1 MKLGQAG
8 REVEMADGPNANS
21 PSFKDGGFATTHWSV
36 VMAAGKGH
44 SAEAADALEQLCRT
58 YWYPLYAFVR
68 RHVSEAHDAED
79 LTQEFFTRFLA
90 KEYFGRADPAL
101 GRFRSF
107 LLACLKN
114 FLTEQ
119 QRQARRLK
127 RGGGHTAIPWDSQ
140 TAEERYQLEP
150 ADPVT
155 PEQVYDRRWALTLLE
170 TALAHLAGEQAVT
183 GKQEIFAQLKGYL
196 WEEAREASYSET
208 AVRLNM
214 TEGAVKVAIYRL
226 RRRLRDLLRE
236 EVGQT
241 VASADDVD
249 EELRHLIGAIR
260 G

>member
-1 MKLGQAG
+1 
-8 REVEMADGPNANS
+8 MADNPNSNS
-21 PSFKDGGFATTHWSV
+21 APFRDGGFATTHWSV
-36 VMAAGKGH
+36 VMAAGKGD
-44 SAEAADALEQLCRT
+44 SPQAADALEKLCCT

-68 RHVSEAHDAED
+68 RQGHEAHDAED
-79 LTQEFFTRFLA
+79 LTQEFFARFLA

-114 FLTEQ
+114 FLAEQ

-127 RGGGHTAIPWDSQ
+127 RGGGQTILSWDSQ
-140 TAEERYQLEP
+140 TAEERYRLEP

-170 TALAHLAGEQAVT
+170 TVLARLADEQSAAS
-183 GKQEIFAQLKGYL
+183 KQRVFTQLKEYL
-196 WEEAREASYSET
+196 WGEARQTGYAET
-208 AVRLNM
+208 AARLGM
-214 TEGAVKVAIYRL
+214 TEGAVKVAVHRL

-236 EVGQT
+236 EVAHT
-241 VASADDVD
+241 VAIGEEID
-249 EELRHLIGAIR
+249 EELRHLIGVIR

>member
-1 MKLGQAG
+1 M
-8 REVEMADGPNANS
+8 ANS
-21 PSFKDGGFATTHWSV
+21 PNTSSNPFKDSGFATTHWSV

-44 SAEAADALEQLCRT
+44 SAQAADALEQLCRT

-107 LLACLKN
+107 LLTCLKN
-114 FLTEQ
+114 FLAEQ

-127 RGGGHTAIPWDSQ
+127 RGGGKTTISWDRQ
-140 TAEERYQLEP
+140 TAEERYRLEP

-155 PEQVYDRRWALTLLE
+155 AEQIYDRRWALTLLE
-170 TALAHLAGEQAVT
+170 TVLARLAEEQSAA
-183 GKQEIFAQLKGYL
+183 GKGRVFAQFKDYL
-196 WEEAREASYSET
+196 WGDTRETSYGET
-208 AVRLNM
+208 AVRLGM
-214 TEGAVKVAIYRL
+214 TEGAVKVAVHRL

-236 EVGQT
+236 EVAHT
-241 VASADDVD
+241 VAADAEID
-249 EELRHLIGAIR
+249 EELRHLIAVIR

>member
-8 REVEMADGPNANS
+8 WEIEMAESPNASAN
-21 PSFKDGGFATTHWSV
+21 PSMGSGFATTHWSV

-44 SAEAADALEQLCRT
+44 STQASEALEQLCRT

-114 FLTEQ
+114 FLAEQ
-119 QRQARRLK
+119 RRQARRLK
-127 RGGGHTAIPWDSQ
+127 RGGGRTTISWDSQ
-140 TAEERYQLEP
+140 TAEERYRLEP

-170 TALAHLAGEQAVT
+170 TALGRLTEEQSTAGKEEVFT
-183 GKQEIFAQLKGYL
+183 QLKDCLWGEGRETGYAAMA
-196 WEEAREASYSET
+196 AR
-208 AVRLNM
+208 LGL
-214 TEGAVKVAIYRL
+214 TEGAVKVAVHRL
-226 RRRLRDLLRE
+226 RRRFRDLLRE
-236 EVGQT
+236 EVAHT
-241 VASADDVD
+241 VAADAEVD
-249 EELRHLIGAIR
+249 EELRHLIGVIR
-260 G
+260 R

>member
-1 MKLGQAG
+1 MVNGLNTSS
-8 REVEMADGPNANS
+8 NA
-21 PSFKDGGFATTHWSV
+21 FKDSGFATTHWSV

-44 SAEAADALEQLCRT
+44 SAQAADALEKLCRT
-58 YWYPLYAFVR
+58 YWFPLYTFVR
-68 RHVSEAHDAED
+68 RHISEAHDAED

-114 FLTEQ
+114 FLSEQ

-127 RGGGHTAIPWDSQ
+127 RGGGQTTISWDSQ
-140 TAEERYQLEP
+140 TAEERYRLEP

-155 PEQVYDRRWALTLLE
+155 AEQVYDRRWALTLLE
-170 TALAHLAGEQAVT
+170 TVLARLADEQSAA
-183 GKQEIFAQLKGYL
+183 GKERVFAQLKDYL
-196 WEEAREASYSET
+196 WGETRATSYGEM
-208 AVRLNM
+208 AERLGM
-214 TEGAVKVAIYRL
+214 TEGAVKVAVHRL

-236 EVGQT
+236 EVSHT
-241 VASADDVD
+241 VAADAEID

>member
-1 MKLGQAG
+1 M
-8 REVEMADGPNANS
+8 VDSPNTSLN
-21 PSFKDGGFATTHWSV
+21 PSNDGGFVTTHWSV

-44 SAEAADALEQLCRT
+44 SAQATEALEQLCRT

-90 KEYFGRADPAL
+90 KEYFGRADPTL

-114 FLTEQ
+114 FLAEQ

-127 RGGGHTAIPWDSQ
+127 RGGGQTPLSWDSQ
-140 TAEERYQLEP
+140 TAEERYRLEP
-150 ADPVT
+150 ADPMT
-155 PEQVYDRRWALTLLE
+155 PEQIYDRRWALTLLE
-170 TALAHLAGEQAVT
+170 TVLARLAEEQSAV
-183 GKQEIFAQLKGYL
+183 GKEQVFAQLKGYL
-196 WEEAREASYSET
+196 WGETGETSYSEM
-208 AVRLNM
+208 AERLGM
-214 TEGAVKVAIYRL
+214 TEGAVKVAVHRL

-236 EVGQT
+236 EVAHT
-241 VASADDVD
+241 VAADAEID

>member
-1 MKLGQAG
+1 M
-8 REVEMADGPNANS
+8 VDGLNTSSNA
-21 PSFKDGGFATTHWSV
+21 FKDSGFATTHWSV

-44 SAEAADALEQLCRT
+44 SAQAADALEQLCRT

-68 RHVSEAHDAED
+68 RHISEAHDAED

-90 KEYFGRADPAL
+90 KEYFGRADPTL

-114 FLTEQ
+114 FLSEQ

-127 RGGGHTAIPWDSQ
+127 RGGGQTTISWDSQ
-140 TAEERYQLEP
+140 TAEERYRLEP

-170 TALAHLAGEQAVT
+170 TVLARLADEQSAA
-183 GKQEIFAQLKGYL
+183 GKERVFAQLKDYL
-196 WEEAREASYSET
+196 WGETRATSYGEM
-208 AVRLNM
+208 AERLGM
-214 TEGAVKVAIYRL
+214 TEGAVKVAVHRL
-226 RRRLRDLLRE
+226 RRRLRDLLCE
-236 EVGQT
+236 EVSHT
-241 VASADDVD
+241 VAADAEID

>member
-1 MKLGQAG
+1 
-8 REVEMADGPNANS
+8 MADNPNMRS
-21 PSFKDGGFATTHWSV
+21 HPSTDSGFATTHWSV

-44 SAEAADALEQLCRT
+44 SAQAAEALEQLCRT

-68 RHVSEAHDAED
+68 RHVSEPHDAED
-79 LTQEFFTRFLA
+79 LTQEFFSRFLA

-114 FLTEQ
+114 FLAEQ
-119 QRQARRLK
+119 GRQARRLK
-127 RGGGHTAIPWDSQ
+127 RGGGQAVVSWDSQ
-140 TAEERYQLEP
+140 TTEERYRLEP

-170 TALAHLAGEQAVT
+170 RVLARLAEEQAAA
-183 GKQEIFAQLKGYL
+183 GKERVFAQLKDYL
-196 WEEAREASYSET
+196 WGETRETSYAEMAT
-208 AVRLNM
+208 RLGM
-214 TEGAVKVAIYRL
+214 TEGAVKVTVHRL

-236 EVGQT
+236 EVAHT
-241 VASADDVD
+241 VAAGEEID